1 MLSGRMTVTTPLLDL
16 PKGGCFLIARSSIEA
31 TSESDMPDVIMQT
44 QGLQVRFDQ
53 VHAVRGVD
61 LSIAAGSCFG
71 LLGPNGAGKTTTIEC
86 MEGIQQPSE
95 GAVLYRGKPLDK
107 AFSEHAGI
115 MFQQTA
121 LQDFVTVGET
131 LTMFQRLYQ
140 RSVPVEELIQVCKLD
155 EFLDREPKKLS
166 GGQRQRLL
174 LAIALVGDPK
184 IVFLDEPTT
193 GLDPQAR
200 RNLWQLVTDIKSR
213 GVTVVMST
221 HYMDEA
227 YELCDQ
233 IAIMDNGRV
242 IAEGTPDELLRSI
255 FSDVVMQLPLNDW
268 PNGLA
273 LEPFNAQTLGGQVQL
288 MSHDVN
294 DSIALLLAA
303 SVPLQH
309 LQIRQR
315 NLEDLFIE
323 LTGQEL
329 RT

>member
-1 MLSGRMTVTTPLLDL
+1 MVDT
-16 PKGGCFLIARSSIEA
+16 
-31 TSESDMPDVIMQT
+31 IMET
-44 QGLQVRFDQ
+44 QGLHVRFDQ
-53 VHAVRGVD
+53 LHAVRGVD
-61 LSIAAGSCFG
+61 ISIPAGSCFG

-86 MEGIQQPSE
+86 MEGIKTPSE
-95 GAVLYRGKPLDK
+95 GRVLYRGQPLDVSF
-107 AFSEHAGI
+107 AEHAGI

-140 RSVPVEELIQVCKLD
+140 SSVVVDELIEVCKLD

-174 LAIALVGDPK
+174 LAIALVGEPK

-200 RNLWQLVTDIKSR
+200 RNLWQLVSDIKSR

-233 IAIMDNGRV
+233 IAIMDHGKV

-255 FSDVVMQLPLNDW
+255 FSDVVMQLPLADW
-268 PNGLA
+268 PAA
-273 LEPFNAQTLGGQVQL
+273 LSLEGFGAQSFGEQVQL
-288 MSHDVN
+288 MSKDVN
-294 DSIALLLAA
+294 ESIAALLAA
-303 SVPLQH
+303 DVPLQH
-309 LQIRQR
+309 LQIRKR

-323 LTGQEL
+323 LTGREL

>member
-1 MLSGRMTVTTPLLDL
+1 MLDL
-16 PKGGCFLIARSSIEA
+16 KFLNNNYMTTTQTLIETRA
-31 TSESDMPDVIMQT
+31 LHVQ
-44 QGLQVRFDQ
+44 FDE

-61 LSIAAGSCFG
+61 IAIAAGSCFG

-86 MEGIQQPSE
+86 MEGIKKPTRGE
-95 GAVLYRGKPLDK
+95 VLYQGRALD
-107 AFSEHAGI
+107 AHFSEQAGI

-131 LTMFQRLYQ
+131 LLMFQRLYQ
-140 RSVPVEELIQVCKLD
+140 RSVPVDELIEVCKLD

-174 LAIALVGDPK
+174 LAIALVGDPR

-200 RNLWQLVTDIKSR
+200 RNLWQLVTDIKAR

-227 YELCDQ
+227 YELCDR
-233 IAIMDNGRV
+233 IAIMDHGQV

-255 FSDVVMQLPLNDW
+255 FNDVVMQLPLADW
-268 PNGLA
+268 PAGVS
-273 LEPFNAQTLGGQVQL
+273 LEKFAAVSSGEQVQL
-288 MSHDVN
+288 MSDDVN
-294 DSIALLLAA
+294 ASIAALLAEQ
-303 SVPLQH
+303 VPLQH
-309 LQIRQR
+309 LQIRKR

-323 LTGQEL
+323 LTGREL

>member
-1 MLSGRMTVTTPLLDL
+1 
-16 PKGGCFLIARSSIEA
+16 
-31 TSESDMPDVIMQT
+31 MQT
-44 QGLQVRFDQ
+44 RNLHVRFDQ

-61 LSIAAGSCFG
+61 LAIAAGSCFG

-86 MEGIQQPSE
+86 MEGITVPSE
-95 GAVLYRGKPLDK
+95 GEVLYRGGSLD
-107 AFSEHAGI
+107 ARFAEQAGI

-131 LTMFQRLYQ
+131 LRMFHRLYQ
-140 RSVPVEELIQVCKLD
+140 QSMSVPELIEVCKLQ

-174 LAIALVGDPK
+174 LAIALVGDPR

-200 RNLWQLVTDIKSR
+200 RNLWQLVRDIKAR

-227 YELCDQ
+227 YELCDR
-233 IAIMDNGRV
+233 IAIMDHGLV
-242 IAEGTPDELLRSI
+242 IAEGTPDELLSSI
-255 FSDVVMQLPLNDW
+255 FSDVVMQLPVSDW
-268 PNGLA
+268 PADLA
-273 LEPFNAQTLGGQVQL
+273 LERFAAHVLGEQIQL
-288 MSHDVN
+288 MSADVN
-294 DSIALLLAA
+294 QSIAALLEAD
-303 SVPLQH
+303 VPLQH

-329 RT
+329 RA